1 MAAGKSQN
9 KQIGKVNR
17 WKDAVAYD
25 IRAKAANWLRFLKRD
40 TAIVTPQEAQQIEA
54 TGFVL
59 QYKGKISGARS
70 RVKAV
75 GVQAVVQAIRMKE
88 DVQKTVHAIRN
99 NDWVSVSRL
108 VQPLGTPIDYT
119 PRSHNQKQQQKKVLT
134 NV

>member
-1 MAAGKSQN
+1 MASAKKGDKKPSN
-9 KQIGKVNR
+9 TAR

-25 IRAKAANWLRFLKRD
+25 TRAKAANWLRFLKRD

-59 QYKGKISGARS
+59 QYKGRTSGARS

-75 GVQAVVQAIRMKE
+75 GVQAVVQAVRMHE
-88 DVQKTVHAIRN
+88 DLQKVVHALHN
-99 NDWVSVSRL
+99 NDWTSVARL
-108 VQPLGTPIDYT
+108 VQPLGLPVDYT
-119 PRSHNQKQQQKKVLT
+119 PKKKQQKKVFV

>member
-1 MAAGKSQN
+1 MAAGKKPCKKASLLA
-9 KQIGKVNR
+9 R

-25 IRAKAANWLRFLKRD
+25 ARAKARNWLRFLKRD

-75 GVQAVVQAIRMKE
+75 GVQAVVQAIRMRE
-88 DVQKTVHAIRN
+88 DTQKVVHALKN

-108 VQPLGTPIDYT
+108 VQPLGLPVDYT
-119 PRSHNQKQQQKKVLT
+119 PRKKKQQKKVFA

>member
-1 MAAGKSQN
+1 MSKGKQPC
-9 KQIGKVNR
+9 KQPSKTAR

-25 IRAKAANWLRFLKRD
+25 ARAKAANWLRFLKRD

-59 QYKGKISGARS
+59 KYKGRTSGARS

-75 GVQAVVQAIRMKE
+75 GVQAVVQAVRMRE
-88 DVQKTVHAIRN
+88 DVQKVVHALHN
-99 NDWVSVSRL
+99 NDWTSVARM
-108 VQPLGTPIDYT
+108 VQPLGLPVNYT
-119 PRSHNQKQQQKKVLT
+119 SKKKQQKKVLV

>member
-1 MAAGKSQN
+1 MASAKKGDKKPCN
-9 KQIGKVNR
+9 TLR

-25 IRAKAANWLRFLKRD
+25 IRAKARNWLRFLKRD

-70 RVKAV
+70 RVKGI

-88 DVQKTVHAIRN
+88 DVQKTVHAIHN

-108 VQPLGTPIDYT
+108 VQPLGLPVDYT
-119 PRSHNQKQQQKKVLT
+119 PKKKQQQKKVLN

>member
-1 MAAGKSQN
+1 MANAKHPDRKPSN
-9 KQIGKVNR
+9 VDR
-17 WKDAVAYD
+17 WKAGESYD
-25 IRAKAANWLRFLKRD
+25 IRAKAKNWLRFLKRG
-40 TAIVTPQEAQQIEA
+40 TSIVTPSEAQQIEA

-70 RVKAV
+70 RVKGI

-88 DVQKTVHAIRN
+88 DVQKTVHAIHN

-108 VQPLGTPIDYT
+108 VQPLGLPVDYT
-119 PRSHNQKQQQKKVLT
+119 PKKKQQQKKVLN